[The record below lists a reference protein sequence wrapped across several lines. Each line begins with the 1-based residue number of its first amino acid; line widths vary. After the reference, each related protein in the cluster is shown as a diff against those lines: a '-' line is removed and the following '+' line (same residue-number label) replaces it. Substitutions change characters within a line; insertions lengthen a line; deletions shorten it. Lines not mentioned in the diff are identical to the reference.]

1 MVSGSGSGLL
11 WFLHFIMREKVNFGY
26 MSAMETTEMNH
37 HNAHNS
43 SIKVGRSIIYV
54 QIHLDV
60 IFKHEIVAC
69 IIQKRPKLIIS

>member
-26 MSAMETTEMNH
+26 MSAVETTEMNY
-37 HNAHNS
+37 HNVHNS